1 MKSRFQSIGERLSLR
16 RASVRERTRRVRA
29 ASRCDGGQTLVE
41 FVLVVPMFLVLFFGI
56 VEFGSAWRKYQL
68 LTNTAREGA
77 REAVLQSSTK
87 ATVQTLMENR
97 LNDTGMDATQ
107 AAIDLTHT
115 CSVGD
120 TRPGDPPGCTGTADT
135 VVVQY
140 PHQFLFLG
148 PLIDLMC
155 TAAGCDGT
163 AYSTIQ
169 LTAASVMRNE

>member
-1 MKSRFQSIGERLSLR
+1 MLL
-16 RASVRERTRRVRA
+16 
-29 ASRCDGGQTLVE
+29 
-41 FVLVVPMFLVLFFGI
+41 VLVFGI

-87 ATVQTLMENR
+87 ATVQTLVTNR
-97 LNDTGMDATQ
+97 LNDTGLDATLPGVV
-107 AAIDLTHT
+107 IDVDHT
-115 CSVGD
+115 CSIGD

-135 VVVQY
+135 VSIQY
-140 PHQFLFLG
+140 PHDFLFLG

-155 TAAGCDGT
+155 SAVGCDGS
-163 AYSTIQ
+163 AYSTIT